1 MKELTIIV
9 PLVEYKEEYKEL
21 YENALNSVAEGDV
34 REEVSIIFVGPS
46 SSINVVKE
54 FNFGARE
61 VLYLENSKNTEFSF
75 QINKAVKDV
84 KTEYFSVLEFDDN
97 YTSFWFNEVEKYLGL
112 VDNISLYLP
121 LIEVFDFK
129 RKEVGAI
136 AYSNEPVWAS
146 SFSEE
151 LGYVDEQSLK
161 NHFNFTVSGGIFR
174 TKDFISVGGLK
185 NSLKVFFWYELLLRM
200 NHNGKKIYVVPK
212 VGYEHYVNR
221 DGALS
226 MQYQQM
232 PQDELNFWFT
242 TAQEEFVYK
251 TDRKKKYENTP
262 NE

>member
-61 VLYLENSKNTEFSF
+61 VLYLENSKNTELPF

-121 LIEVFDFK
+121 LIRGQFL
-129 RKEVGAI
+129 
-136 AYSNEPVWAS
+136 P
-146 SFSEE
+146 
-151 LGYVDEQSLK
+151 
-161 NHFNFTVSGGIFR
+161 
-174 TKDFISVGGLK
+174 
-185 NSLKVFFWYELLLRM
+185 
-200 NHNGKKIYVVPK
+200 
-212 VGYEHYVNR
+212 
-221 DGALS
+221 
-226 MQYQQM
+226 
-232 PQDELNFWFT
+232 
-242 TAQEEFVYK
+242 
-251 TDRKKKYENTP
+251 
-262 NE
+262 